1 MPCRH
6 YWRLN
11 KKTIHKS
18 RLKKIP
24 KIRCKAG
31 AGDLYIKSGHGS
43 REARSLVVVTTP
55 LSLTLVLSWP
65 PPVYVSRSPPLQSQW
80 AAFSA
85 SRRLGTISPSSLTG
99 TAHCSRG
106 LREWQPR
113 AKEGKP
119 DGLRDVGGGG
129 VIFRHPFSREL
140 LPHRRTV
147 SFVEIASARGR
158 QAMCLTCLLP
168 VQDR

>member
-1 MPCRH
+1 MASQQKDNNPQTSPKKDSENSMQNRSRRFIHQVGACEARAAVRLDPCCCYYPVKPGARAVGSS
-6 YWRLN
+6 
-11 KKTIHKS
+11 S
-18 RLKKIP
+18 RL
-24 KIRCKAG
+24 R
-31 AGDLYIKSGHGS
+31 YI
-43 REARSLVVVTTP
+43 
-55 LSLTLVLSWP
+55 
-65 PPVYVSRSPPLQSQW
+65 SRSPPLQSQW

-129 VIFRHPFSREL
+129 VIRHPFSREL